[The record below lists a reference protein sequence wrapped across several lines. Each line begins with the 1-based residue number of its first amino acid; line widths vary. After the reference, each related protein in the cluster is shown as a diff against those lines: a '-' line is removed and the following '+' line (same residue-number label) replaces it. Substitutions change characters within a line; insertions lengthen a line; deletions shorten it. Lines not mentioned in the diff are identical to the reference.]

1 MLVSL
6 KSSTFGG
13 AMDFFA
19 RLDEIVTTR
28 KTALC
33 VGLDP
38 RVSST
43 ESEPGARILE
53 INRRLISATAEFA
66 ACYKPNIAFYE
77 AFGPEGL
84 RALEASLALIPK
96 EIPVIIDAKRC
107 DIGATAEAYAQAIFG
122 RLGADAVTLSPYM
135 GKDAAEPFLAYPG
148 KGLFLLARTSNPGA
162 GALQDIPVGEGN
174 GREPLYIRTARECAS
189 WSPSVG
195 LVVAGNDLVALA
207 ATRRAVPG
215 AWFLAPGIGAQ
226 GGDPAAAFAA
236 GRRADGSGVLVVAAR
251 AVSEAADPA
260 KAARELRDA
269 MEAARAKVA
278 AAVPSYGKGAGF
290 GPSAADAAGLRKD
303 LIAAL
308 VKTECFRLGDFV
320 LKSGKKS
327 PFYIDLRRL
336 VSDPEAMRLAGKA
349 YASLA
354 QGLVYARIAG
364 IPAAGLPLATAAS
377 LETGR
382 PMAWPRMPV
391 KEHGTGNRI
400 EGAWARGEKLL
411 LLDDL
416 ITTGASK
423 LEAVDILRGEG
434 LVVEDLVVLI
444 ERGKEGRRDMEAA
457 GIRLHAFIHVREFFA
472 ACEELGLIDA
482 ARRKEL
488 EAYVDA
494 E

>member
-1 MLVSL
+1 
-6 KSSTFGG
+6 
-13 AMDFFA
+13 MDFFA
-19 RLDEIVTTR
+19 RLDDIVTTR

-38 RVSST
+38 RVPST
-43 ESEPGARILE
+43 EREPGARIIE
-53 INRRLISATAEFA
+53 INQRLIAATAEFA
-66 ACYKPNIAFYE
+66 ACFKPNIAFYE

-96 EIPVIIDAKRC
+96 DIPVIIDAKRC

-162 GALQDIPVGEGN
+162 GALQDIPVGEG
-174 GREPLYIRTARECAS
+174 GDREPLYIRTARECSS
-189 WSPSVG
+189 WSPSIG
-195 LVVAGNDLVALA
+195 LVVAGNDLEALA

-251 AVSEAADPA
+251 AVSDAADPA
-260 KAARELRDA
+260 TAARELRDA
-269 MEAARAKVA
+269 MEAARAKVSA
-278 AAVPSYGKGAGF
+278 AAPAYGKGMSF
-290 GPSAADAAGLRKD
+290 GPEGGLKKD

-336 VSDPEAMRLAGKA
+336 VSDPGAMRLAGRA

-354 QGLVYARIAG
+354 KGLDYVRIAG

-377 LETGR
+377 LETGK

-400 EGAWARGEKLL
+400 EGAWAKGEKLL

-472 ACEELGLIDA
+472 ACEELGLVDA